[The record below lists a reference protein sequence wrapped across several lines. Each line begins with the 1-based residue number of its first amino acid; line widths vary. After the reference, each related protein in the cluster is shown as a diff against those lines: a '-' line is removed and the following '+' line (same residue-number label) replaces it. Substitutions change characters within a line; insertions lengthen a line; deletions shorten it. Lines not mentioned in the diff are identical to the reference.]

1 MSSAREAVGSFV
13 VFSEGCSCDP
23 HTSLYLV
30 QVLQGVHVSPNWVQ
44 TLLFSY
50 SCRRYNCLT
59 LNMVCSLVCLD
70 CEITHLAAKVAVF
83 LRKQTFLSLTHLG
96 SDVLV
101 Q

>member
-1 MSSAREAVGSFV
+1 MQEKLLEVLLSSVKAVPVIHTQVFILCKCCKGFMS
-13 VFSEGCSCDP
+13 
-23 HTSLYLV
+23 
-30 QVLQGVHVSPNWVQ
+30 VQ

-83 LRKQTFLSLTHLG
+83 LRKQKFLSLTHLG